1 VYIYYIDVSN
11 ISSSRFNSILKIY
24 RFKLFKKT
32 TKFKRYNRGLTRFI
46 TNRKKYIL
54 RKKRTSLQF
63 MVNLTYFWTQSYQ
76 DLRNSVRFLQSL
88 NSLEYSLTLSNK
100 LFTKKIAL
108 KLTDAQ
114 NAQIADIPFSMSTIK
129 KTILLNNSLYLPN
142 VSSGFISLFY
152 NTQVGLVNFPTND
165 TKLRDTLTFG
175 VLTDFKNSYINDVNS
190 SSPSKLKSVLPPL
203 LKKIFLTS
211 FNTIKAVKKIMVLLV
226 LMSI

>member
-1 VYIYYIDVSN
+1 
-11 ISSSRFNSILKIY
+11 
-24 RFKLFKKT
+24 
-32 TKFKRYNRGLTRFI
+32 
-46 TNRKKYIL
+46 
-54 RKKRTSLQF
+54 

-114 NAQIADIPFSMSTIK
+114 NTQIADIPFSMSTIK

-142 VSSGFISLFY
+142 VSSGFMSLFY

-175 VLTDFKNSYINDVNS
+175 VLTDFKNSYINDINS

-211 FNTIKAVKKIMVLLV
+211 LNTIKAVKKIMVLLV

>member
-1 VYIYYIDVSN
+1 
-11 ISSSRFNSILKIY
+11 
-24 RFKLFKKT
+24 
-32 TKFKRYNRGLTRFI
+32 
-46 TNRKKYIL
+46 
-54 RKKRTSLQF
+54 

-114 NAQIADIPFSMSTIK
+114 NTQIADIPFSMSTIK

-142 VSSGFISLFY
+142 VSSGFMSLFY

-175 VLTDFKNSYINDVNS
+175 VLTDFKNSYINDINS

>member
-1 VYIYYIDVSN
+1 
-11 ISSSRFNSILKIY
+11 
-24 RFKLFKKT
+24 
-32 TKFKRYNRGLTRFI
+32 
-46 TNRKKYIL
+46 
-54 RKKRTSLQF
+54 

-114 NAQIADIPFSMSTIK
+114 NTQIADIPFSMSTIK

-142 VSSGFISLFY
+142 VSLGFMSLFY

-175 VLTDFKNSYINDVNS
+175 VLTDFKNSYVNDINS

>member
-1 VYIYYIDVSN
+1 
-11 ISSSRFNSILKIY
+11 
-24 RFKLFKKT
+24 
-32 TKFKRYNRGLTRFI
+32 
-46 TNRKKYIL
+46 
-54 RKKRTSLQF
+54 

-114 NAQIADIPFSMSTIK
+114 NAQIDDIPFSMSTIK

-175 VLTDFKNSYINDVNS
+175 VLTDFKNSYINDINS

>member
-1 VYIYYIDVSN
+1 
-11 ISSSRFNSILKIY
+11 
-24 RFKLFKKT
+24 
-32 TKFKRYNRGLTRFI
+32 
-46 TNRKKYIL
+46 
-54 RKKRTSLQF
+54 

-114 NAQIADIPFSMSTIK
+114 NTQIADIPFSMSTIK

-142 VSSGFISLFY
+142 VSSGFMSLFY

-175 VLTDFKNSYINDVNS
+175 VLTDFKNSYINDINS

-203 LKKIFLTS
+203 LKKIFLTNL
-211 FNTIKAVKKIMVLLV
+211 NTIKAVKKIMVLLV

>member
-1 VYIYYIDVSN
+1 
-11 ISSSRFNSILKIY
+11 
-24 RFKLFKKT
+24 
-32 TKFKRYNRGLTRFI
+32 
-46 TNRKKYIL
+46 
-54 RKKRTSLQF
+54 
-63 MVNLTYFWTQSYQ
+63 M
-76 DLRNSVRFLQSL
+76 RFLQSL

-114 NAQIADIPFSMSTIK
+114 NTQIADIPFSMSTIK

-142 VSSGFISLFY
+142 VSSGFMSLFY

-175 VLTDFKNSYINDVNS
+175 VLTDFKNSYVNDINS

>member
-1 VYIYYIDVSN
+1 MYIYYIDVSN

-142 VSSGFISLFY
+142 VSS
-152 NTQVGLVNFPTND
+152 
-165 TKLRDTLTFG
+165 
-175 VLTDFKNSYINDVNS
+175 
-190 SSPSKLKSVLPPL
+190 
-203 LKKIFLTS
+203 
-211 FNTIKAVKKIMVLLV
+211 
-226 LMSI
+226 